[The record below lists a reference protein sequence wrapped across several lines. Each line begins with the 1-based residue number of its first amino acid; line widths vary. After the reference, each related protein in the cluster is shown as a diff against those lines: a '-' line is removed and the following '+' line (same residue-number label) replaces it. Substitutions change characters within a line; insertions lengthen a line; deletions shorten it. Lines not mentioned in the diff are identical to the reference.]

1 LNLDGEPVCDA
12 QLLKKCS
19 RCSALHKP
27 CAPFPVE
34 FNSKF
39 NSLQRARERVP
50 ADADAESE
58 EVTAWTTAKREFVAE
73 LDAFG
78 RKKAKFGGTHK
89 PKGDEIA
96 MLLVGSVNRAATA
109 LEGLLDLARSAVGLF
124 PVATPSL

>member
-1 LNLDGEPVCDA
+1 MLA
-12 QLLKKCS
+12 LKKCS
-19 RCSALHKP
+19 RCARLHKP

-39 NSLQRARERVP
+39 NSLLRARERIP

-58 EVTAWTTAKREFVAE
+58 EVAAWETSKREFVAQ

-78 RKKAKFGGTHK
+78 RKQAKHGGTHK

-96 MLLVGSVNRAATA
+96 MLLVGSVNRVATA
-109 LEGLLDLARSAVGLF
+109 LEGLLDLARSAVSLF